1 MLNLFI
7 QPVCFIK
14 IKNND
19 GIENK
24 IKDINEFS
32 KYILHFHSNG
42 ISLRQENRY
51 NITLDVFWKKSSKI
65 QKIKN

>member
-51 NITLDVFWKKSSKI
+51 NITLDVF
-65 QKIKN
+65 